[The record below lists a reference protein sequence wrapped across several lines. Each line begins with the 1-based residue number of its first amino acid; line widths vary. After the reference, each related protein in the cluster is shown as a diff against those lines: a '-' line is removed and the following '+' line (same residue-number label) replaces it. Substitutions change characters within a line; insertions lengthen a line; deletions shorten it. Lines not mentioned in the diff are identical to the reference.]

1 MMEGRYF
8 ADTFYFIALLS
19 PRDARHHEAR
29 RMARS
34 MACEVVT
41 TEAVLIELAD
51 ALCSPQGRL
60 RTAVFIERLRT
71 DQDTRIRSLD
81 DELLKRGFDF
91 YKSRQDKHWGM
102 TDCISFVVMQDEGIT
117 EALTGD
123 AHFEQAGFR
132 ILFPQ
137 S

>member
-1 MMEGRYF
+1 MAQRYF
-8 ADTFYFIALLS
+8 ADTFYMIALLS
-19 PRDARHHEAR
+19 PRDARHHEAN

-34 MACEVVT
+34 LTGEVVT

-51 ALCSPQGRL
+51 ALCSPRDRL
-60 RTAVFIERLRT
+60 RTAAFIEKLRAGENT
-71 DQDTRIRSLD
+71 LIRPLEG
-81 DELLKRGFDF
+81 ELLKRSLDF
-91 YKSRQDKHWGM
+91 YKSRQDKEWGL
-102 TDCISFVVMQDEGIT
+102 TDCISFVVMQEEGIT

-123 AHFEQAGFR
+123 EHFRQAGFR